1 MEFSALKS
9 VINDMKSPTAPK
21 GGEEWSPSSTI
32 MNAFKHLHAMAQA
45 SVITKLGKEH
55 EKAVKE
61 ELKDRKG
68 AKKVK
73 DPNTPKRQQSQ
84 GVQNWQDLV
93 KDEMIASGQKLDAA
107 GNPVF
112 KDGKPVYN
120 ITYKEAMV
128 RASPKKKAA
137 EEAEKA
143 APPTKKP
150 AKITD
155 SQPSVTSA
163 SVREKATA
171 PITKRATFE
180 EENDDEYSVVDLE
193 LWTGPNGKLYWK
205 TDMNECWVC
214 NPSDHSKGAWMGIYN
229 TATRKF
235 YPAEEPDI

>member
-9 VINDMKSPTAPK
+9 MISDMKSPAVAPK
-21 GGEEWSPSSTI
+21 GEDWSASSTI

-55 EKAVKE
+55 EKTVKD
-61 ELKDRKG
+61 ELKDKKG
-68 AKKVK
+68 SKKVK

-93 KDEMIASGQKLDAA
+93 KEEMIASGQKVDEK

-137 EEAEKA
+137 EEAGKA
-143 APPTKKP
+143 APAVKKTNKT
-150 AKITD
+150 A
-155 SQPSVTSA
+155 SEPSVTSA
-163 SVREKATA
+163 SVRERVTA

-180 EENDDEYSVVDLE
+180 EEDDEYESENLD
-193 LWTGPNGKLYWK
+193 LWTGPNGKNYWK
-205 TDMNECWVC
+205 SAMNECWIC
-214 NPSDHSKGAWMGIYN
+214 NPDHSRGAWMGIYN
-229 TATRKF
+229 PVTRKF